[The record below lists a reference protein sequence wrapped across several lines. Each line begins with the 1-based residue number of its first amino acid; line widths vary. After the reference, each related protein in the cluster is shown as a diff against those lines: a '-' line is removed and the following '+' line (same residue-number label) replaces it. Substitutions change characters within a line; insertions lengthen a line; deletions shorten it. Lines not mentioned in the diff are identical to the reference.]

1 MFYIYKITNNIN
13 NKCYIGKTVNT
24 SRRFSDHKR
33 LAFSTNKDHKEYEKT
48 LYRAFRKYGL
58 ENFTFEILEIT
69 DYPNERENYWI
80 EFYDSI
86 NNGYN
91 EGLGGLGGSLP
102 GHCAGEKNG
111 RAKLTKEDVFQ
122 IRKDY
127 QNGLK
132 RKESYEKFQDKI
144 NISGF
149 ADIWQG
155 RSWLDIM
162 PEIYTEEN
170 KKLHNKLE
178 KNTAQTKRK
187 LDIDTIKKIRQA
199 KKDGMKR
206 KSAFEK
212 YAEGKISFNTFV
224 DIWQNKTY
232 QEIE

>member
-13 NKCYIGKTVNT
+13 NKCYIGKTSNIN
-24 SRRFSDHKR
+24 RRFSDHKR
-33 LAFSTNKDHKEYEKT
+33 LAFSINKDHKEYEKT

-58 ENFTFEILEIT
+58 ENFSFEILEET
-69 DYPNERENYWI
+69 DSPNDRESYWI
-80 EFYDSI
+80 NFYDSI
-86 NNGYN
+86 INGYN

-111 RAKLTKEDVFQ
+111 RAKLTEEDVIE

-127 QNGLK
+127 KNGLK
-132 RKESYEKFQDKI
+132 RQQSYEKFCDKI
-144 NISGF
+144 GISGF

-155 RSWLDIM
+155 KSWLDIM

-170 KKLHNKLE
+170 KKLHNQLE
-178 KNTAQTKRK
+178 KNTAKTRRK
-187 LDIDTIKKIRQA
+187 LDTETIKKIRQA
-199 KKDGMKR
+199 KQQGLKR
-206 KSAFEK
+206 KIAFEK

-232 QEIE
+232 KEV